1 MNYSFNQSYF
11 QLNWGCDNIIK
22 QVVKIGGSLFPDYA
36 ITLADK
42 LKNTN
47 SCIVLGGGEFAN
59 LIRKYDAEVNFSN
72 ETNHWTAIDCIDI
85 IAKLVDDKVESTK
98 LAFSIDD
105 INKISDDGLTP
116 IFIVSEFLKSEDPFE
131 CSWDVTS
138 DSIAAYVA
146 HLLNANLLIVTNVN
160 GIYTQEPK
168 EPGSTFI
175 GKIDA
180 KTLLT
185 FQESSIDVMLP
196 SLLLKFGTNCYVVNG
211 KYPERVLSL
220 IDDNIKDY
228 NFDYTQIIGD

>member
-1 MNYSFNQSYF
+1 MSV
-11 QLNWGCDNIIK
+11 K
-22 QVVKIGGSLFPDYA
+22 QVVKIGGSLFPNHA
-36 ITLADK
+36 IELANK
-42 LKNTN
+42 LENTN

-59 LIRKYDAEVNFSN
+59 LIRRYNDEINFSD
-72 ETNHWTAIDCIDI
+72 EVNHWTAIDCMDI
-85 IAKLVDDKVESTK
+85 IAKLVNDKVDSAR
-98 LAFSIDD
+98 LAYSIDEVCE
-105 INKISDDGLTP
+105 ISDEGFTP
-116 IFIVSEFLKSEDPFE
+116 IFVVSKFLRDEDPFE

-138 DSIAAYVA
+138 DSIAAYVS

-175 GKIDA
+175 SKIDA
-180 KTLLT
+180 TTLLT

-220 IDDNIKDY
+220 IDDNINDY
-228 NFDYTQIIGD
+228 NFDYTQITGD

>member
-1 MNYSFNQSYF
+1 MVEIMS
-11 QLNWGCDNIIK
+11 IK
-22 QVVKIGGSLFPDYA
+22 QVVKIGGSLFPDHA
-36 ITLADK
+36 IELAEQ
-42 LKNTN
+42 LENTA
-47 SCIVLGGGEFAN
+47 SVIILGGGEFAN
-59 LIRKYDAEVNFSN
+59 LIRRYNDEIHFSN
-72 ETNHWTAIDCIDI
+72 QTNHWTAIDCMDI
-85 IAKLVDDKVESTK
+85 IAKLVNDKVQSTK
-98 LAFSIDD
+98 LAFSIEEVND
-105 INKISDDGLTP
+105 ISDEGFTP
-116 IFIVSEFLKSEDPFE
+116 IFVVSEFLRREDPFE

-175 GKIDA
+175 SKIDA

-196 SLLLKFGTNCYVVNG
+196 SLLLEFGSDCYVVNG

-220 IDDNIKDY
+220 IDDNVNDY

>member
-1 MNYSFNQSYF
+1 MS
-11 QLNWGCDNIIK
+11 IK
-22 QVVKIGGSLFPDYA
+22 QVVKIGGSLFPNYA
-36 ITLADK
+36 IDLAK
-42 LKNTN
+42 QLKGTD
-47 SCIVLGGGEFAN
+47 SLIVLGGGEFAN
-59 LIRKYDAEVNFSN
+59 LIRKYDSEISFSQ
-72 ETNHWTAIDCIDI
+72 ETNHWTAIDCMDI
-85 IAKLVDDKVESTK
+85 IAKLVNNKVDSTK
-98 LAFSIDD
+98 LAYNIDEAK
-105 INKISDDGLTP
+105 KISDDGFTP
-116 IFIVSEFLKSEDPFE
+116 IFIVSEFLRSEDPFE

-138 DSIAAYVA
+138 DSIAAYVS

-175 GKIDA
+175 SKIDA
-180 KTLLT
+180 KTMLN

-220 IDDNIKDY
+220 IDDNINDY

>member
-1 MNYSFNQSYF
+1 MSV
-11 QLNWGCDNIIK
+11 K
-22 QVVKIGGSLFPDYA
+22 QVVKIGGSLFPNHA
-36 ITLADK
+36 IELANK
-42 LKNTN
+42 LENTN

-59 LIRKYDAEVNFSN
+59 LIRKYNDEIGFSDEV
-72 ETNHWTAIDCIDI
+72 NHWTAIDCMDI
-85 IAKLVDDKVESTK
+85 IAKLVNDKVDSAK
-98 LAFSIDD
+98 LAYSIDEVCE
-105 INKISDDGLTP
+105 ISDDGFTP
-116 IFIVSEFLKSEDPFE
+116 IFVVSKFLRDVDPFE

-138 DSIAAYVA
+138 DSIAAYVS

-175 GKIDA
+175 SKIDA
-180 KTLLT
+180 TTLLT

-220 IDDNIKDY
+220 IDDNINDY
-228 NFDYTQIIGD
+228 NFDYTQITGD

>member
-1 MNYSFNQSYF
+1 MSV
-11 QLNWGCDNIIK
+11 K
-22 QVVKIGGSLFPDYA
+22 QVVKIGGSLFPNHA
-36 ITLADK
+36 IELANK
-42 LKNTN
+42 LENTN

-59 LIRKYDAEVNFSN
+59 LIRRYNDEIGFSDEV
-72 ETNHWTAIDCIDI
+72 NHWTAIDCMDI
-85 IAKLVDDKVESTK
+85 IAKLVNDKVDSAR
-98 LAFSIDD
+98 LAYSIEEVCE
-105 INKISDDGLTP
+105 ISDEGFTP
-116 IFIVSEFLKSEDPFE
+116 IFVVSKFLRDEDPFE

-138 DSIAAYVA
+138 DSIAAYVS

-175 GKIDA
+175 SKIDA
-180 KTLLT
+180 TTLLT

-220 IDDNIKDY
+220 IDDNINDY
-228 NFDYTQIIGD
+228 NFDYTQITGD

>member
-1 MNYSFNQSYF
+1 MII
-11 QLNWGCDNIIK
+11 IIK
-22 QVVKIGGSLFPDYA
+22 QVVKIGGSLFPNYA
-36 ITLADK
+36 IELAER
-42 LKNTN
+42 LKGTG
-47 SCIVLGGGEFAN
+47 SLIVLGGGEFAN
-59 LIRKYDAEVNFSN
+59 LIRKYDEEMNFS
-72 ETNHWTAIDCIDI
+72 EEANHWTAIDCMDI
-85 IAKLVDDKVESTK
+85 VAKLVNDKVESTR
-98 LAFSIDD
+98 LAYTIEEA
-105 INKISDDGLTP
+105 NRVSDDGFTP
-116 IFIVSEFLKSEDPFE
+116 IFIVSDFLKSEDPFE

-175 GKIDA
+175 SKIDA
-180 KTLLT
+180 TTLLT

-220 IDDNIKDY
+220 IDDSINDY
-228 NFDYTQIIGD
+228 NFDYTQITGD